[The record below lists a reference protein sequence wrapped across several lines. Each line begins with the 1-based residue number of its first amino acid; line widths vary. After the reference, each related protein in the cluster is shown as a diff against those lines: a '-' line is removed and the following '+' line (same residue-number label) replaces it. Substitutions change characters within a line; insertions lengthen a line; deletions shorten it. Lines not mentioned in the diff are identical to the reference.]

1 MGFSDVIVENFD
13 ALIVVFL
20 LLMLYI
26 AYQIG
31 ELRRDLRD
39 LEEDILSELKE
50 INNKLS
56 L

>member
-20 LLMLYI
+20 LLMFYI

-39 LEEDILSELKE
+39 LEEGILSELKE
-50 INNKLS
+50 INKKLS
-56 L
+56 P